1 MGAIIASFIHFA
13 LGALYGYSGI
23 TITQLVDHQTSID
36 FNYTL
41 TGNNSQHLE
50 DLIDYKIN
58 GGNDAYM
65 KPDTHDITL
74 TESEVSYFGKSFI
87 ILFFNHKF

>member
-13 LGALYGYSGI
+13 LGIIYGYSGI

-41 TGNNSQHLE
+41 TGNNSQHLVN
-50 DLIDYKIN
+50 LIDYKIN
-58 GGNDAYM
+58 EGNGAFM
-65 KPDTHDITL
+65 KPNIHEITL
-74 TESEVSYFGKSFI
+74 TETELPYFGKSVI
-87 ILFFNHKF
+87 RIFF